1 MKALVLAIAVG
12 ANLGA
17 LIGVYTAG
25 NEALSDYAPAGIAV
39 TALVSLTALAT
50 KAGAR

>member
-1 MKALVLAIAVG
+1 MKSLLITIAIG

-25 NEALSDYAPAGIAV
+25 NEPLSDLAPASIAI
-39 TALVSLTALAT
+39 TALLSLTALLA
-50 KAGAR
+50 KAGR